1 MGILALCPLSLDVLL
16 VGLSD
21 GSIHLLDLSGE
32 NGTTIQRELRPA
44 NDTPVVQI
52 EFDHLQVSGCEQ
64 HLKIHASL

>member
-1 MGILALCPLSLDVLL
+1 LL

-44 NDTPVVQI
+44 DDTPIVQI
-52 EFDHLQVSGCEQ
+52 EVDHLQVGF
-64 HLKIHASL
+64 LINSLVF